1 MKWKSPA
8 RTKAKRTASR
18 VSEKSNSKK
27 TVMTA
32 DKIELLR
39 RSFRQIEPKAA
50 IAALDF
56 YRNLF
61 TLDPSL
67 RPLFH
72 TSIELQGRKLME
84 ALGYTIASLE
94 DATALMPALTALG
107 RRHVAYGVREEHYPT
122 VIQALLL
129 TLEQNLGTTF
139 TPEMRLAWTEA
150 LSFVSETMK
159 CGARPVEALADR

>member
-1 MKWKSPA
+1 MKRKSAA
-8 RTKAKRTASR
+8 RTKSKQTTSR
-18 VSEKSNSKK
+18 GSKK
-27 TVMTA
+27 FNLKNTIMTA

-39 RSFRQIEPKAA
+39 HSFRQIEPKAG

-94 DATALMPALTALG
+94 DATALMPVLTALG
-107 RRHVAYGVREEHYPT
+107 RRHVTYGVREEHYPS

-129 TLEQNLGTTF
+129 TLEQNLGTKF
-139 TPEMRLAWTEA
+139 TPDMRLAWTEA

-159 CGARPVEALADR
+159 CGARAIEALANH